1 MPIEAVKVTRVVVA
15 TPTVEI
21 VKVAEVAPDGT
32 ATVDGT
38 VVLGSLD
45 VRFTTVPLAP
55 AGPDNV
61 TVPVAEAP
69 PLTPFGATDIP
80 VRDAAVMVT
89 VEDWEL
95 PFALAVIA
103 ADVVEETPDVEM
115 VNVALVPPLAICTV
129 DGTVTAGL
137 LLLRLMVVPL

>member
-1 MPIEAVKVTRVVVA
+1 LTILPIEAVSVTRVVVA
-15 TPTVEI
+15 TPTVATAN
-21 VKVAEVAPDGT
+21 VADVAPDGT
-32 ATVDGT
+32 VTVDGT

-80 VRDAAVMVT
+80 VRDAAVT
-89 VEDWEL
+89 VRLED
-95 PFALAVIA
+95 
-103 ADVVEETPDVEM
+103 
-115 VNVALVPPLAICTV
+115 
-129 DGTVTAGL
+129 
-137 LLLRLMVVPL
+137 